1 MQNPDANQEILED
14 VESGER
20 AIGAA
25 NLWKPGETITVSCD
39 KSTTVPNLESLVKK
53 YVMQDIQ
60 PYVSV
65 KFKFVNSG
73 GQVVVKWW
81 LKQFQRVLVLRL
93 VKHIVV
99 HSRLIYSNFISKA

>member
-1 MQNPDANQEILED
+1 M
-14 VESGER
+14 
-20 AIGAA
+20 
-25 NLWKPGETITVSCD
+25 ETGRDHHVSCD

-65 KFKFVNSG
+65 KFKFVDSG
-73 GQVVVKWW
+73 GQVVVKTI
-81 LKQFQRVLVLRL
+81 QFQRVRVLRL

-99 HSRLIYSNFISKA
+99 HSRLIYSNFISKAWMI